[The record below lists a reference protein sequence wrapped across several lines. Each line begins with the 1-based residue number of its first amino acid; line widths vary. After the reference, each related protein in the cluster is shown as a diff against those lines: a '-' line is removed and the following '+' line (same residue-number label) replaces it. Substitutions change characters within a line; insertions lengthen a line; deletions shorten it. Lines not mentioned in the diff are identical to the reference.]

1 MTTGA
6 WHLDPCSCF
15 GRSACDCCKGDD
27 WPARAAEV
35 VFATRH
41 LPPHTLTLADRRNTS
56 PEKAAGRIL
65 VLSVSGGN
73 VTCTI
78 SCLPEELF
86 GSSGLEPCPE
96 SDHSFSVLAEPVR
109 RIAFHT
115 KVDDAFDRAFNR
127 SAADR
132 HLVPA

>member
-1 MTTGA
+1 MVLSFVGSLA
-6 WHLDPCSCF
+6 SC
-15 GRSACDCCKGDD
+15 
-27 WPARAAEV
+27 P
-35 VFATRH
+35 RH
-41 LPPHTLTLADRRNTS
+41 KDVLEGFNFF
-56 PEKAAGRIL
+56 KGRIL

-73 VTCTI
+73 VACAI

-115 KVDDAFDRAFNR
+115 KVDDAFDRASNR